1 MVSLVSA
8 PLDGAGE
15 CEVACVVVVGLLQQ
29 QLLLL
34 LLLFKLW
41 LLEGDVEARGTTQ
54 GHVLRGQDLDGLL
67 FRINPDE
74 KTIFLVTCQ
83 LSTMKNSAKN
93 VYLTKNIVFI
103 SKIIIT
109 STVSGR
115 IQSIK
120 GFFKDQ

>member
-54 GHVLRGQDLDGLL
+54 GHVLRGQDLDGLI
-67 FRINPDE
+67 FRINPD
-74 KTIFLVTCQ
+74 KITIFLVTCQ

-93 VYLTKNIVFI
+93 GSMLKMWL
-103 SKIIIT
+103 
-109 STVSGR
+109 
-115 IQSIK
+115 
-120 GFFKDQ
+120 